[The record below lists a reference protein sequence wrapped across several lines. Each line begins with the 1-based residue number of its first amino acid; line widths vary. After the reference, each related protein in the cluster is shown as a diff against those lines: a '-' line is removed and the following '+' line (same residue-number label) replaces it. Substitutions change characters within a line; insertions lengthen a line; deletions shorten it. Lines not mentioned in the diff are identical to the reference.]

1 MDDLEEDQ
9 QDELNALGKED
20 LKRKLTM
27 NDQLVGGNLQELRLR
42 VASCIINGCMPRC
55 PKCAIG
61 KLKEVKDGEFKCP
74 GGYDDDKYVR
84 CSWKG
89 S

>member
-1 MDDLEEDQ
+1 M
-9 QDELNALGKED
+9 AHF
-20 LKRKLTM
+20 
-27 NDQLVGGNLQELRLR
+27 
-42 VASCIINGCMPRC
+42 
-55 PKCAIG
+55 G

-89 S
+89 SEEDIERPAWKVEDGCAV